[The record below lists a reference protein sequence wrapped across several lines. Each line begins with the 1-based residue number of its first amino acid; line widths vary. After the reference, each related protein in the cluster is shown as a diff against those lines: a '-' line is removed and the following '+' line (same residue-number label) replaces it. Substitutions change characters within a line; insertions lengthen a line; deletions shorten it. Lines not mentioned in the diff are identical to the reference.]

1 MAAAYRNTY
10 AVTADDP
17 RWPLGEEPPGESLR
31 ARSWRELIGQW
42 TPLGPATAADSTST
56 VGTEES
62 FTLGPLH
69 AGIGLDEMLAALAA
83 AE

>member
-1 MAAAYRNTY
+1 M
-10 AVTADDP
+10 DP
-17 RWPLGEEPPGESLR
+17 
-31 ARSWRELIGQW
+31 ARTGYGRRFHLY
-42 TPLGPATAADSTST
+42 T